1 MDGKVHGFFGSSIAV
16 LSFDLKAEAG
26 DRSCSMKKA
35 FLEISQIHRKTPTP
49 DSLFLNKV
57 AGLSLSLQLY

>member
-26 DRSCSMKKA
+26 ARRYSMKKA
-35 FLEISQIHRKTPTP
+35 FLEISQNSQESTYAR
-49 DSLFLNKV
+49 
-57 AGLSLSLQLY
+57 